1 MPNVTI
7 TLGGKS
13 FDISTETFNF
23 GKYGSSGNTCLGG
36 IAGSEGLGGRFGS
49 FRFAPR

>member
-13 FDISTETFNF
+13 FEVSAETFNF
-23 GKYGSSGNTCLGG
+23 GTYGSSGNTCLGG
-36 IAGSEGLGGRFGS
+36 IAGNEGLGGGFS
-49 FRFAPR
+49 FI

>member
-13 FDISTETFNF
+13 IPLSADSFNF
-23 GKYGSSGNTCLGG
+23 GTYGSSGNTCLGG
-36 IAGSEGLGGRFGS
+36 IAGSDGLGGQS
-49 FRFAPR
+49 

>member
-13 FDISTETFNF
+13 FEVSTETFNF
-23 GKYGSSGNTCLGG
+23 GTYGLSGNTCLGG
-36 IAGSEGLGGRFGS
+36 IAGSEGLGGGFS
-49 FRFAPR
+49 FI